1 MGLQQ
6 VCPPDRHVQSRVKL
20 KKMSQS
26 STVPQPSVPT
36 ILVSRPGI
44 MRQSLQVSL
53 AAHPDIVV
61 LAVCGDGLTALSQL
75 AQEPPRLLI
84 IDSNL
89 LDDEIE
95 ALIST
100 VKTRWPVIFCVAVV
114 QMSQREEP
122 LMAVG
127 ADATIH
133 RDSWLQ
139 HFPILLLR
147 LMQNAEDSDT

>member
-1 MGLQQ
+1 
-6 VCPPDRHVQSRVKL
+6 
-20 KKMSQS
+20 
-26 STVPQPSVPT
+26 
-36 ILVSRPGI
+36 